1 VDRSIQ
7 RSSSRPVVDRE
18 RRPIVRSYVITHGTF
33 LIGSLGNYLI
43 ADTTAARNLRG
54 REQCDLPAPHT
65 FVRGLRADQPAVV
78 AGLSMPYSNDPI
90 EGANTKVKLLKRQ
103 MYRRAGF
110 PVLRQRIL
118 LS

>member
-1 VDRSIQ
+1 
-7 RSSSRPVVDRE
+7 
-18 RRPIVRSYVITHGTF
+18 
-33 LIGSLGNYLI
+33 LI
-43 ADTTAARNLRG
+43 ADNYRHSKRPAARWVGQPWGGTWSASARDCGTKPRG
-54 REQCDLPAPHT
+54 RVQCDLPAPDT
-65 FVRGLRADQPAVV
+65 FVRGPRADQPAVV

-103 MYRRAGF
+103 MYGRAGF